1 MTHFRL
7 AAKTRRLLRDR
18 RGGTLVE
25 AALLI
30 PLVFLFLFGAVE
42 FLFAFHQWNRAMK
55 AVERGARIAIVSSP
69 VDAGLSTVTDTVAG
83 LFPGDA
89 LPANHFRSVCSG
101 ATARCAATA
110 GGVVRAPS
118 YDAAAMRRIVF
129 GRGAR
134 QACGD
139 AATPDEAGMCDLFPA
154 ITPANVV
161 VEYAHTGLGFVG
173 RPGGPVPSV
182 TVSLTGLVFRFFF
195 LDALAGLGPIR
206 MPPMRVTLTG
216 EDLLSTAPPE
226 R

>member
-1 MTHFRL
+1 MT
-7 AAKTRRLLRDR
+7 LLRRTLR
-18 RGGTLVE
+18 RIRRDENGGTLVE

-42 FLFAFHQWNRAMK
+42 FLFAFHQWNRALK

-69 VDAGLSTVTDTVAG
+69 VDAGLATVTNTVAG

-89 LPANHFRSVCSG
+89 VPANYFRSVCSG
-101 ATARCAATA
+101 ASARCTATA
-110 GGVVRAPS
+110 GGIARAAA

-139 AATPDEAGMCDLFPA
+139 ASSPEEAGMCDLFPA

-216 EDLLSTAPPE
+216 EDLLSTSPPT